1 MLRGFLLSR
10 SPVTQPMIN
19 LRYHIVSI
27 TAVFLA
33 LGIGVVMGTS
43 FLGKATVDQLKTQI
57 SRAESR
63 IDAHREART
72 AG

>member
-1 MLRGFLLSR
+1 
-10 SPVTQPMIN
+10 MIN

-27 TAVFLA
+27 IAVFLA
-33 LGIGVVMGTS
+33 LAIGVVMGTS

-63 IDAHREART
+63 IDATEKVRT